1 MFAINTENLKYRG
14 YHFQKYNVKKTL
26 DLCTVY
32 SKFAHKYKKVFKE
45 EESIEILKFLGL
57 ITNIEEY
64 QKKYNHV

>member
-1 MFAINTENLKYRG
+1 MS
-14 YHFQKYNVKKTL
+14 KKTL

-32 SKFAHKYKKVFKE
+32 SKFVHKYKKVFKE
-45 EESIEILKFLGL
+45 KEPIEILKFLGL